1 MEKKKKILLTV
12 TTDLNYD
19 QRMIRICT
27 SLAEAG
33 YEVELVG
40 LEFPHSNALRER
52 PYKQTRIASKR
63 TQGKMMY
70 LAYWRKL
77 FQYLMR
83 SDADM
88 FTAIDLDTILPV
100 YFASKFRK
108 KKRAYD
114 AHEIFTEMQE
124 VNERKPIKFLWTK
137 IANFCI
143 PRFPAGYTIGEAYA
157 DYFKEKYGVQ
167 YAVVRNATVYDPEY
181 HKPPSPQKIIL
192 YQGAVNKGRG
202 FEYLIPAMQDVR
214 APLWIIGK
222 GNFSAQAEALIR
234 KHGLEDK
241 VQLLGYIIPEKLR
254 EYTAKAYIGITL
266 FDDRNNGLSNTLSM
280 ANRFFDYMHHGVPQL
295 CCNFPEYRKVNER
308 WKIALLLDSL
318 DPKQIAKNLND
329 LLENE
334 SKHALMSDAA
344 RTAARTL
351 CWQEEAK
358 ALLQFY
364 ESQLGAHID

>member
-1 MEKKKKILLTV
+1 MREKKKILLTV

-33 YEVELVG
+33 YQVELVG
-40 LEFPHSNALRER
+40 IEFPHSHPLSPR
-52 PYKQTRIASKR
+52 PYEQTRLRSKR
-63 TQGKMMY
+63 VQGKMMY
-70 LAYWRKL
+70 LVYWYKL
-77 FQYLMR
+77 LRYLIR

-100 YFASKFRK
+100 YFASIFRK

-124 VNERKPIKFLWTK
+124 VNERKSIKYLWSK

-143 PRFPAGYTIGEAYA
+143 PEFPAGYTIGEAYA
-157 DYFKEKYGVQ
+157 EYFQQQYGVH
-167 YAVVRNATVYDPEY
+167 YSVVRNATVYDPNFI
-181 HKPPSPQKIIL
+181 KPACTEKIIL

-202 FEYLIPAMQDVR
+202 FEYLIPAMQYVS

-222 GNFSAQAEALIR
+222 GNFSKQVEGLIE
-234 KHGLEDK
+234 KYQLEEK
-241 VQLLGYIIPEKLR
+241 VKMLGYIVPEKLR
-254 EYTAKAYIGITL
+254 EYTAQAYIGITL
-266 FDDRNNGLSNTLSM
+266 FDDTNNGLSNTLSM

-308 WKIALLLDSL
+308 WHIAQLIDTLSPEQIAEALNLLLDNEALHSSMSEQARL
-318 DPKQIAKNLND
+318 AAK
-329 LLENE
+329 
-334 SKHALMSDAA
+334 
-344 RTAARTL
+344 TL
-351 CWQEEAK
+351 CWQEEA
-358 ALLQFY
+358 ASLLAFY
-364 ESQLGAHID
+364 KGVLDE